1 MMEIARFRD
10 GVMDYATNHMMPK
23 MDSKGQF
30 VLGMALGMVSSRIE
44 SLIGQLADNEMV
56 KALGII
62 HDGQIDYDTMFSAAM
77 AQMKRQGKLVWDVP
91 LLGRMAFDEQDLR
104 DLHQCIMKQGGAAV

>member
-1 MMEIARFRD
+1 MEVARFRD

-30 VLGMALGMVSSRIE
+30 LLGMALGVLSSRMEAVIN
-44 SLIGQLADNEMV
+44 QLADNELV

-62 HDGQIDYDTMFSAAM
+62 QSGQIDYDSLFNAAM
-77 AQMKRQGKLVWDVP
+77 AQIKRQGKLVWDVP
-91 LLGRMAFDEQDLR
+91 LVGRLSFDEQDLR
-104 DLHQCIMKQGGAAV
+104 DLHQCIMRQGG

>member
-1 MMEIARFRD
+1 MMEVARFRD

-30 VLGMALGMVSSRIE
+30 LLGLSLGMVSSRME
-44 SLIGQLADNEMV
+44 ALVCHLADNELV

-62 HDGQIDYDTMFSAAM
+62 RDGQIDYDGLYNAAM
-77 AQMKRQGKLVWDVP
+77 AQIKRQGKLVWDVP
-91 LLGRMAFDEQDLR
+91 MIGRLAFDEQDLR
-104 DLHQCIMKQGGAAV
+104 DLHQCIMRQGG

>member
-1 MMEIARFRD
+1 MVEVARIRD

-30 VLGMALGMVSSRIE
+30 VLGLALGMVSSRME
-44 SLIGQLADNEMV
+44 SVIGQLADNELV

-62 HDGQIDYDTMFSAAM
+62 RDGQIDYDNLFNAAM
-77 AQMKRQGKLVWDVP
+77 AQIKRQGKLVWDVP
-91 LLGRMAFDEQDLR
+91 MIGRLAFDEQDLR
-104 DLHQCIMKQGGAAV
+104 DLHQCIMR

>member
-1 MMEIARFRD
+1 MMEVARFRD

-30 VLGMALGMVSSRIE
+30 LLGLSLGVVSSRME
-44 SLIGQLADNEMV
+44 ALVGQLADNELV

-62 HDGQIDYDTMFSAAM
+62 RDGQIDYDDLYNAAM
-77 AQMKRQGKLVWDVP
+77 AQIKRQGKLVWDVP
-91 LLGRMAFDEQDLR
+91 MIGRLAFDEQDLR
-104 DLHQCIMKQGGAAV
+104 DLHQCIMRQGG

>member
-1 MMEIARFRD
+1 MEIARIRD
-10 GVMDYATNHMMPK
+10 GVMDYATSHMMPK

-30 VLGMALGMVSSRIE
+30 VLGMALGMVSSRLENIVV
-44 SLIGQLADNEMV
+44 SLADNDMV

-62 HDGQIDYDTMFSAAM
+62 QNGQLDYDALFSAAM
-77 AQMKRQGKLVWDVP
+77 AQIKRQGKLVWDVP

-104 DLHQCIMKQGGAAV
+104 DLHQCILKQGG

>member
-1 MMEIARFRD
+1 MEVARFRD

-30 VLGMALGMVSSRIE
+30 LLGMALGVLSSRMEAVIN
-44 SLIGQLADNEMV
+44 QLADNELV

-62 HDGQIDYDTMFSAAM
+62 QNGQIDYDSLFNAAM
-77 AQMKRQGKLVWDVP
+77 AQIKRQGKLVWDVP
-91 LLGRMAFDEQDLR
+91 MIGRLAFDEQDLR
-104 DLHQCIMKQGGAAV
+104 DLHQCIMRQGG

>member
-1 MMEIARFRD
+1 MEVARFRD

-30 VLGMALGMVSSRIE
+30 LLGLALGMVTSRME
-44 SLIGQLADNEMV
+44 AVIGQLAGNELV

-62 HDGQIDYDTMFSAAM
+62 RDGQIDYDGLFNAAT
-77 AQMKRQGKLVWDVP
+77 AQIKRQGKLVWDVP
-91 LLGRMAFDEQDLR
+91 MIGRLAFDEQDLR
-104 DLHQCIMKQGGAAV
+104 DLHQCIMRQGG

>member
-1 MMEIARFRD
+1 MMEITTIRD
-10 GVMDYATNHMMPK
+10 GMMDYADQHMMPK

-30 VLGMALGMVSSRIE
+30 MLGVGLGLMASKTEKVVAA
-44 SLIGQLADNEMV
+44 LAENELV
-56 KALGII
+56 RTLDII
-62 HDGQIDYDTMFSAAM
+62 QGRQVDYENLYNAAM

-104 DLHQCIMKQGGAAV
+104 DLHQCIMQREGAVK

>member
-1 MMEIARFRD
+1 MMEVARFRD

-30 VLGMALGMVSSRIE
+30 LLGMALGVLSSRMEAVIN
-44 SLIGQLADNEMV
+44 QLADNELV

-62 HDGQIDYDTMFSAAM
+62 QNGQIDYDSLFNAAM
-77 AQMKRQGKLVWDVP
+77 AQIKRQGKLVWDVP
-91 LLGRMAFDEQDLR
+91 LVGRLSFDEQDLR
-104 DLHQCIMKQGGAAV
+104 DLHQCIMRQGG